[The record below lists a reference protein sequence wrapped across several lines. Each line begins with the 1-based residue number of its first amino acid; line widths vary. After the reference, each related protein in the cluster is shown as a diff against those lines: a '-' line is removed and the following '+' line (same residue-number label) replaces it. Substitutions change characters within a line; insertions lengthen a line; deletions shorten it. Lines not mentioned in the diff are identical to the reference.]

1 MGQRSGHEEGAGSS
15 WILDAFQRK
24 SWSELDIG
32 WEEKKSRM
40 VSQVLAGVTGAQV
53 PFTEIGKGV
62 EGAGLMG
69 VGMEWG
75 AQPGMYEV

>member
-1 MGQRSGHEEGAGSS
+1 
-15 WILDAFQRK
+15 
-24 SWSELDIG
+24 
-32 WEEKKSRM
+32 M

-75 AQPGMYEV
+75 AQTGMYEV